1 MYFRR
6 LFNSHIPANSSLFVI
21 PSMTKP
27 KSTNITA
34 HLEEIVDAYFDYPA
48 TL

>member
-1 MYFRR
+1 M
-6 LFNSHIPANSSLFVI
+6 FNSRIPANSSLLVI
-21 PSMTKP
+21 PSGTKP

-34 HLEEIVDAYFDYPA
+34 YLEEIIDASFDYPA